1 MFLFLLAGVIALY
14 LTFPELRHVEKKR
27 PHDRRD
33 EDER

>member
-14 LTFPELRHVEKKR
+14 LTFPELWRVEKKL

-33 EDER
+33 EDDR